1 MTTPNM
7 NLNLPTVS
15 STTGPQWAE
24 SLNAA
29 LETVDSH
36 DHSSGKGQRITPAG
50 LNINTDLSFNSKAVT
65 DVNYVELLEKTELDA
80 VNSSLQ
86 IKDGEL
92 YFVDAASNEVRITA
106 GGAIDVGSVGGIG
119 GDYGTGG
126 STVFYTDG
134 TLTYFFQDSASDP
147 ANISVGE
154 IDCTDVAASGTV
166 TGVVNT
172 SATSTGHGIV
182 PIGAVIALNPS
193 LTGAY
198 TTSST
203 TTADSNG
210 WVLVEGQTIND
221 ATSPMDGVT
230 LPDLTDARFL
240 RGSTS
245 SGSTGGSETFTLA
258 ETNLPAHVHSIAHT
272 HTMAHTHSIDHDH
285 GAVTSSEDS
294 HYHLTFRDTSSS
306 GTITSA
312 NYAASEFTGSGGGLV
327 NAYDI
332 RGDGSAPN
340 VGRTSTYNHTHSVD
354 LPSYSGTSGASSAAS
369 TGAASTG
376 NSGSVGS
383 TTAVT
388 HIPKYLNVVY
398 VMRIK

>member
-50 LNINTDLSFNSKAVT
+50 LNINTDLSFNSKAAL

-258 ETNLPAHVHSIAHT
+258 ETNLPAHVHSINHTHGTVAAENHT
-272 HTMAHTHSIDHDH
+272 HTSGSLTAAIRIVGDTIRMYTGSASGSFSGGANIYMDGTTNSDTSNWAGA
-285 GAVTSSEDS
+285 GAVVKGT
-294 HYHLTFRDTSSS
+294 TDTENLA
-306 GTITSA
+306 GVDT
-312 NYAASEFTGSGGGLV
+312 
-327 NAYDI
+327 AY
-332 RGDGSAPN
+332 
-340 VGRTSTYNHTHSVD
+340 
-354 LPSYSGTSGASSAAS
+354 
-369 TGAASTG
+369 TG